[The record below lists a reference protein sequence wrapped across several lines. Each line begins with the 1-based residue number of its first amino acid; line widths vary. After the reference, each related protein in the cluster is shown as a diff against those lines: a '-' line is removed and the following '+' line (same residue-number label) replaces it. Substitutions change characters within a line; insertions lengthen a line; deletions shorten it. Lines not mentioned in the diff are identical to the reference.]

1 MLHIINKTVIFADN
15 ILQNMKILILGDGLL
30 GNELIKQTGWQYL
43 SANKDKIDVLNDF
56 GGFVSKV
63 YEFMPTVIVNC
74 IGNTKTYDTE
84 RQHHWNL
91 NYGFV
96 VNLVDMCNDF
106 GFKLVHIST
115 DYIYANSKNKKSE
128 EDIPVHQET
137 WYSYSKLISD
147 AYVQLRAKDYLMF
160 RCSFKPKPFPYEKAF
175 VNIMGNFDYV
185 DVLAKQMV
193 SLIIEERTGVW
204 NIGTEFKSVY
214 ELAIQTRPDVNFHYT
229 NQLPI
234 IEMDLKKFNNRN
246 NS

>member
-1 MLHIINKTVIFADN
+1 
-15 ILQNMKILILGDGLL
+15 MKILILGDGLL
-30 GNELIKQTGWQYL
+30 GSELIKQTGWQYL

-106 GFKLVHIST
+106 GFKLVHVST

-137 WYSYSKLISD
+137 WYSYTKLISD
-147 AYVQLRAKDYLMF
+147 AYVQLRANDYLMF

-185 DVLAKQMV
+185 DVLAKQMI
-193 SLIIEERTGVW
+193 SLIVEERTGVW
-204 NIGTEFKSVY
+204 NIGTEFKSIY
-214 ELAIQTRPDVNFHYT
+214 ELAIQTRQVVDFSYS

-234 IEMDLKKFNNRN
+234 IEMDLTKFNNRN